1 MKTLNDF
8 IRLLTKFFMNKRVDR
23 EIQIKRVDLYAS
35 ALNTINYM
43 LDNKDSINDEMF
55 FMGNYI
61 FNFLTSYS
69 LPKAANETKEDDL
82 KYCEIYANFVDKFK
96 EYNLHDRINTFSDFI
111 HMLCLPKAGTSKE
124 ELKNKIFVFK
134 DKFYADEKDVD
145 ILFRTMHAS
154 TVNKSLLRKYGSLY
168 RNRRLDYVKEVAAM
182 AIKEF
187 PKYNLT
193 LDEAEKQF
201 MDLCELIDK
210 YYNEKP
216 KLVVG
221 SRKSK
226 SQLQKPKY
234 FIETMQVMLKKT
246 MPSSK

>member
-1 MKTLNDF
+1 VVDYA
-8 IRLLTKFFMNKRVDR
+8 KFN
-23 EIQIKRVDLYAS
+23 IQS
-35 ALNTINYM
+35 
-43 LDNKDSINDEMF
+43 SINQQEQYLKMADE
-55 FMGNYI
+55 I
-61 FNFLTSYS
+61 LSKYS
-69 LPKAANETKEDDL
+69 NIKVFKVSNDTNE
-82 KYCEIYANFVDKFK
+82 
-96 EYNLHDRINTFSDFI
+96 
-111 HMLCLPKAGTSKE
+111 E